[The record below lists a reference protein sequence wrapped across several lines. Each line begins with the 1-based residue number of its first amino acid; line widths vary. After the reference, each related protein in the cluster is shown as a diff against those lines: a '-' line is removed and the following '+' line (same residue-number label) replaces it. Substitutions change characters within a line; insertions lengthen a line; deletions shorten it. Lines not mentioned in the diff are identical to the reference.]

1 MENLDVKIILAKR
14 LRELTEEKR
23 DLDYKM
29 SDKKQAQLMGISYN
43 TFRNYLKGKS
53 DCSASNLKLMS
64 KFYHVTTDYLLGIT
78 DIQTT
83 DTDLQAISKY
93 TGLSEKSVIAL
104 GDYNDNFKQSE
115 NSGVINCIDRIFSS
129 PDFYQIL
136 INCNNIDVCSKDIPT
151 FSDYDIIEISKKL
164 QIDLSFLQTKIYNY
178 GFERGREH
186 PNIFKYDN
194 IACMNKINDMFDN
207 SPDISFYTKEDL
219 IKLFDISE
227 EELEN
232 YPIK

>member
-1 MENLDVKIILAKR
+1 MANRAQVKLKFYDGYGENFKA
-14 LRELTEEKR
+14 LREKEGLTLSELGEQLFYSDKTISMIENESRLPTIEQLNRYIEKFNVS
-23 DLDYKM
+23 LDYLTGRTKAM
-29 SDKKQAQLMGISYN
+29 TS
-43 TFRNYLKGKS
+43 
-53 DCSASNLKLMS
+53 
-64 KFYHVTTDYLLGIT
+64 
-78 DIQTT
+78 
-83 DTDLQAISKY
+83 DLQMICEY

-104 GDYNDNFKQSE
+104 REFNDNFKNPE
-115 NSGVINCIDRIFSS
+115 NNGIINYIDSIFSS

-136 INCNNIDVCSKDIPT
+136 LNCNNIDVCSKEIPT
-151 FSDYDIIEISKKL
+151 FSDYEIIEISKKL
-164 QIDLSFLQTKIYNY
+164 KIDVSFLQTKIYNY